1 MMMKVDTRAADPSAK
16 WMKWHPQQFFFFF
29 LSSFI
34 ISEVLESPHNPAH
47 PSPQGYQYRV
57 IRQQNNVTFYNIT
70 LKYRCA
76 HRTVLEVIDFEPL
89 TQQRASPSRRDA
101 QGQLAS

>member
-1 MMMKVDTRAADPSAK
+1 MASPAV
-16 WMKWHPQQFFFFF
+16 FF
-29 LSSFI
+29 SSFI
-34 ISEVLESPHNPAH
+34 TSEVLESPRSPAH

-57 IRQQNNVTFYNIT
+57 ICQQNNVTFYNIT

-76 HRTVLEVIDFEPL
+76 HRTVLEVIDFEPM

-101 QGQLAS
+101 QGQMAS